1 MAKSI
6 LQQGDPRCF
15 FCGSQRNLEA
25 HHCLGGVAN
34 RPLSE
39 KYGLWVYLCQEHHT
53 GKKGAQYEKDLNRL
67 LKQQAQIAFE
77 AIHGHD
83 LWMEVFR
90 KNYL

>member
-1 MAKSI
+1 MTRSI
-6 LQQGDPRCF
+6 LQDEKVCYLCPRSF
-15 FCGSQRNLEA
+15 GLEK
-25 HHCLGGVAN
+25 HHILSGVAN
-34 RPLSE
+34 RRLSE

-83 LWMEVFR
+83 LWMKVFR